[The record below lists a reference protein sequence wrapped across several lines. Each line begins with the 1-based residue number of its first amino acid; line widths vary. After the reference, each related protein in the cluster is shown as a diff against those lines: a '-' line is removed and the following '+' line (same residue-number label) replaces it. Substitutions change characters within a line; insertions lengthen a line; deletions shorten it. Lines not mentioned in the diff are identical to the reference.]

1 LKPELNN
8 LNVIRLRLALFHL
21 SVSIFLLFAVP
32 LLSSA
37 QSQLEVVKV
46 ADGVYAA
53 LRKEPPGL
61 TVNANSVF
69 IINDADVVVVDTTLT
84 PGTAKELLA
93 ALRKLTNK
101 PVKYVINTHWHDDHI
116 MGNQVFRAAFP
127 AAEFIAHANTRAYL
141 PTTGLTNRKNA
152 MSPQGYPGFISAL
165 RNSLEKNQSLFGG
178 PLSDE
183 ERTTYASDLRIAE
196 SYMAENP
203 GVEIVLPT
211 MTIEDGLTLYEG
223 GREIQ
228 IKYLGRGHTSGDIV
242 VYLPREGIV
251 VAGDLVISP
260 VPYVGNPQSHPADW
274 SATLEKLMALPHKT
288 IIPGHGPVLRDD
300 EYVRLMARLF
310 KSIGVQVETSVARGE
325 DLEQTRRIVDLAEFE
340 KLFAGESK
348 MRKSIFRAYVVGPAV
363 AAAFADAKE
372 KK

>member
-1 LKPELNN
+1 MKPNPNN
-8 LNVIRLRLALFHL
+8 LRVKHWRSALLRL
-21 SVSIFLLFAVP
+21 SISITFLLAFA
-32 LLSSA
+32 LLVSA

-46 ADGVYAA
+46 GEGVYAA

-69 IINDADVVVVDTTLT
+69 IINDDDVVIVDSTLT

-101 PVKYVINTHWHDDHI
+101 PVRYVINTHWHDDHI
-116 MGNQVFRAAFP
+116 MGNQVIRAAFP

-152 MSPQGYPGFISAL
+152 MSPQGYPQFIAAL

-183 ERTTYASDLRIAE
+183 ERATYASDLKIAE

-211 MTIEDGLTLYEG
+211 ITIDDQFTLHRG

-274 SATLEKLMALPHKT
+274 SAALDKLTALRPKI
-288 IIPGHGPVLRDD
+288 IIPGHGPLLRDD
-300 EYVRLMARLF
+300 VYVRLMARLF
-310 KSIGVQVETSVARGE
+310 SAVKKQVEAAVARGE
-325 DLEQTRRIVDLAEFE
+325 NLEQTRKSVDLSEFE

-348 MRKSIFRAYVVGPAV
+348 MRKAIFSNYVIGPAV
-363 AAAFADAKE
+363 GAAFADATK
-372 KK
+372 